1 MKSNQNSRM
10 SLERKRPELAL
21 KLEFLIKGE
30 SYFQELGYKNPSHKK
45 DKVRDE
51 IKGWPFSVLHG
62 LPRLGPLGEMATV
75 PQMGESD
82 PGSGSN
88 CHHVSLWMTS
98 YLNTY

>member
-30 SYFQELGYKNPSHKK
+30 SYSQELGYENPSLKK

-51 IKGWPFSVLHG
+51 IK
-62 LPRLGPLGEMATV
+62 A
-75 PQMGESD
+75 
-82 PGSGSN
+82 
-88 CHHVSLWMTS
+88 
-98 YLNTY
+98 